1 MLSWLEFEL
10 RQMPSTEYLTLYG
23 VGVLLLGFLA
33 YYAFAAYRRFRFMD
47 GTATSKIRSAPQ
59 GHVELKGLG
68 EWLPDGAIASPFS
81 NSRCVW
87 YHCTIEKRRRSG
99 KRTTWT
105 NISDQRSDHLFRL
118 VDDTGECVVDP
129 DDAHVIAETDQTW
142 YGNSADAAS
151 HGPGR
156 GLISL
161 GLGNY
166 RFRERLIRP
175 ATQIYALGAFH
186 TVYSNPSDESV
197 SRRLEDLVK
206 QWKLQP
212 HRYLREFDLD
222 GNGKIQKDEW
232 PAIRAAA
239 RKQVLAEIAR
249 EQREHHVLSRPLDP
263 KHPYILSAVPEE
275 SLVMRKKAKAY
286 FAAAGAFLIFSALV
300 VMYSI
305 RAPLP
310 L

>member
-10 RQMPSTEYLTLYG
+10 RQMPSMEYLTLYG

-68 EWLPDGAIASPFS
+68 EWLPNGAITSPFS

-87 YHCTIEKRRRSG
+87 YHCTIDRRRRSG

-105 NISDQRSDHLFRL
+105 NISDERSGHLFRL

-129 DDAHVIAETDQTW
+129 DDAHVIAESDDTW
-142 YGNSADAAS
+142 YGNSTEAAR

-156 GLISL
+156 GLLSL
-161 GLGNY
+161 GLGKY

-186 TVYSNPSDESV
+186 TVYSNPSDEFV
-197 SRRLEDLVK
+197 SRRVEDRVK

-212 HRYLREFDLD
+212 QRYLREFDLD
-222 GNGKIQKDEW
+222 GNGKIQQAEW
-232 PAIRAAA
+232 PIVRAAA
-239 RKQVLAEIAR
+239 RKEVLAEIAR
-249 EQREHHVLSRPLDP
+249 
-263 KHPYILSAVPEE
+263 
-275 SLVMRKKAKAY
+275 
-286 FAAAGAFLIFSALV
+286 
-300 VMYSI
+300 
-305 RAPLP
+305 
-310 L
+310 

>member
-10 RQMPSTEYLTLYG
+10 RQMPPTEYLALYG
-23 VGVLLLGFLA
+23 VGILLLGFLV
-33 YYAFAAYRRFRFMD
+33 YYTFAAYRRFRFMD

-68 EWLPDGAIASPFS
+68 EWLPDGAIRSPFS

-87 YHCTIEKRRRSG
+87 YHCTIDKRRRSG

-105 NISDQRSDHLFRL
+105 NISDDRSEHLFRL
-118 VDDTGECVVDP
+118 VDDTGECIVDP
-129 DDAHVIAETDQTW
+129 DDAHVIPESDRTW
-142 YGNSADAAS
+142 YGNSTEAGKQ
-151 HGPGR
+151 GPGAS
-156 GLISL
+156 LL
-161 GLGNY
+161 GLGLGKY

-175 ATQIYALGAFH
+175 ATQVYALGAFH
-186 TVYSNPSDESV
+186 TVYSNPSDEFV
-197 SRRLEDLVK
+197 AARVEALVK
-206 QWKLQP
+206 QWKIQP
-212 HRYLREFDLD
+212 QRYLREFDLD
-222 GNGKIQKDEW
+222 RNGKIQQQEW
-232 PAIRAAA
+232 QAVRAGA
-239 RKQVLAEIAR
+239 RREVLAEIAR
-249 EQREHHVLSRPLDP
+249 EQREHHVLSRPLDR

-275 SLVMRKKAKAY
+275 SLVLRKKIKTY
-286 FAAAGAFLIFSALV
+286 FAATAAFLIFSALV

>member
-10 RQMPSTEYLTLYG
+10 RQMPSTEYLALYG
-23 VGVLLLGFLA
+23 VGILLLGFLA
-33 YYAFAAYRRFRFMD
+33 YYTFAAYRRFRFMD

-68 EWLPDGAIASPFS
+68 EWLPNGAISSPFS
-81 NSRCVW
+81 ASRCVW
-87 YHCTIEKRRRSG
+87 YHCTIDKRRRSG

-105 NISDQRSDHLFRL
+105 NISDERSEHLFRL

-129 DDAHVIAETDQTW
+129 DDAHVIPESDRTW
-142 YGNSADAAS
+142 YGNSAETGKQ
-151 HGPGR
+151 GPGG
-156 GLISL
+156 GLLSL
-161 GLGNY
+161 GIGKY

-186 TVYSNPSDESV
+186 TVYSNPSNELV
-197 SRRLEDLVK
+197 TNRVEDLVK

-212 HRYLREFDLD
+212 QRYLRDFDLD
-222 GNGKIQKDEW
+222 QNDKIQQDEW
-232 PAIRAAA
+232 QVVRAAA

-249 EQREHHVLSRPLDP
+249 EQREHHVLSRPLDR

-275 SLVMRKKAKAY
+275 SLVLRKKLKAY
-286 FAAAGAFLIFSALV
+286 FAGGTAFVIFSALV